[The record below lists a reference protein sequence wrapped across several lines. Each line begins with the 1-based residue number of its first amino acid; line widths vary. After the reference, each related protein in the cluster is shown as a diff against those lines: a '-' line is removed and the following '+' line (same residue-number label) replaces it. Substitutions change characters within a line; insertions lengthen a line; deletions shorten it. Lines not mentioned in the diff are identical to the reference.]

1 MNRHLKYF
9 LKLKLFV
16 ALILQLSN
24 GYGQE
29 ISTIS
34 IKSSLKIAGAN
45 NLTIS
50 KLNLN
55 KTYPT
60 QL

>member
-1 MNRHLKYF
+1 MNRHLKYL

-16 ALILQLSN
+16 AFLLLLSN

-34 IKSSLKIAGAN
+34 IESSLKIAGAN

-50 KLNLN
+50 K
-55 KTYPT
+55 
-60 QL
+60 